1 MSVIDRIRKL
11 QHHRGELAFSDER
24 YDLNKAR
31 RARNPTKKKWYFV
44 KRTKIISGASA
55 GYVPP
60 TNADFFENRK

>member
-31 RARNPTKKKWYFV
+31 RARNSHKEEV
-44 KRTKIISGASA
+44 VLS
-55 GYVPP
+55 
-60 TNADFFENRK
+60 